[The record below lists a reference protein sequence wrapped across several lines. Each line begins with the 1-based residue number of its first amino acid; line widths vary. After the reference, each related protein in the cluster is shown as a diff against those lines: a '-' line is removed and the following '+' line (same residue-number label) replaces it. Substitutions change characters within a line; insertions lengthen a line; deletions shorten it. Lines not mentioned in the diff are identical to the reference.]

1 RARRLL
7 PRTARPQARARK
19 RDSGRRYAGGR
30 DHRHRRNR
38 PGSRQGLRA
47 RRRDPGGERQTGRGA
62 ARCRERR
69 AQRTRRRQASA
80 ADAAEGGGG
89 HAVRRRPNRVN
100 TMTAQLS
107 RKDVIAMLGELDDVA
122 VADIIATGATP
133 EELAQAHAW
142 LTNDEALINAGKPL
156 PTGRVGR
163 LDEIVVAKEAEEE
176 ETAAR

>member
-1 RARRLL
+1 
-7 PRTARPQARARK
+7 
-19 RDSGRRYAGGR
+19 
-30 DHRHRRNR
+30 
-38 PGSRQGLRA
+38 
-47 RRRDPGGERQTGRGA
+47 
-62 ARCRERR
+62 
-69 AQRTRRRQASA
+69 
-80 ADAAEGGGG
+80 
-89 HAVRRRPNRVN
+89 
-100 TMTAQLS
+100 MTAQLT

-163 LDEIVVAKEAEEE
+163 LVEIVVAKEAEEE